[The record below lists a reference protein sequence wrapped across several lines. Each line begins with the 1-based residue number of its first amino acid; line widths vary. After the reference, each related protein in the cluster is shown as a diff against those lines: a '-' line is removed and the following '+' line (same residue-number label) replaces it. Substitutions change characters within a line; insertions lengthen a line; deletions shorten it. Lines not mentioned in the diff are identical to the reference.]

1 MLKRQQEEQRKLE
14 EQEREQKKR
23 EEEEKEALTG
33 DLSEMIRQ
41 FKSSKDK
48 TDDNNNLQLFA
59 GADGSVELENTDELL
74 AQTGGKNFE
83 AAASGKQISF
93 KLIPNN
99 FGDSIDKISVVQT
112 KVAPGSNPDL
122 EQFTVTATF
131 TVTRDHSLPT
141 NETTL
146 EQTLT
151 QLSSENLQK
160 IQQSS

>member
-74 AQTGGKNFE
+74 A
-83 AAASGKQISF
+83 
-93 KLIPNN
+93 
-99 FGDSIDKISVVQT
+99 
-112 KVAPGSNPDL
+112 
-122 EQFTVTATF
+122 
-131 TVTRDHSLPT
+131 
-141 NETTL
+141 
-146 EQTLT
+146 
-151 QLSSENLQK
+151 
-160 IQQSS
+160 